1 MFRIVKGS
9 TLLVPSG
16 PAHDPD
22 RLHLHITLTDSL
34 QDASDG
40 KSKVVLASVCSVPA
54 EGPFDATCIIVSG
67 EHAFISRKS
76 YVYYAFA
83 TVYSIEALAKR
94 CAEGTCQRQ
103 DPVTESLLAR
113 ILKGSLDS
121 PHTKQRIRG
130 LCRVAYQD
138 VDDDE
143 IPF

>member
-22 RLHLHITLTDSL
+22 RLHLHIVLTDPL
-34 QDASDG
+34 NDASDG
-40 KSKVVLASVCSVPA
+40 KSKVVLAGVCSVPS
-54 EGPFDATCIIVSG
+54 EGPFDATCIVRAG
-67 EHAFISRKS
+67 EHAFISHKS

-83 TVYSIEALAKR
+83 TLYSVETLAKR
-94 CAEGTCQRQ
+94 CSEGTCQRQ
-103 DPVTESLLAR
+103 DPIDDPLLVR
-113 ILKGSLDS
+113 VLKGALNS

-130 LCRVAYQD
+130 LCRIAYQD
-138 VDDDE
+138 IDDDD

>member
-22 RLHLHITLTDSL
+22 RRHLHIALTDAL

-40 KSKVVLASVCSVPA
+40 KTKVVLVSLCSVPT
-54 EGPFDATCIIVSG
+54 EGPFDATCIILSG

-83 TVYSIEALAKR
+83 TLYAVETLAKR
-94 CAEGTCQRQ
+94 CAEGICQRQ
-103 DPVTESLLAR
+103 DPISESLLAR
-113 ILKGSLDS
+113 VLKGSLNS

-130 LCRVAYQD
+130 LCRIAYQD
-138 VDDDE
+138 VDDDR